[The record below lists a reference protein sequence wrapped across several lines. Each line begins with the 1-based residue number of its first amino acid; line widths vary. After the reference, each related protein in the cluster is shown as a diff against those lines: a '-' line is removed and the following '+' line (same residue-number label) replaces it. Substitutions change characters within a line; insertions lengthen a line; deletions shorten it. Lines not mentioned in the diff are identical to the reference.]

1 MATETQQ
8 RERETRHNGEGHDGA
23 GDDGAKQSNM
33 LDLAQKVEAHYTS
46 PSPQATRHA
55 PNVFPRMLNY
65 GLLLGIILGVGA
77 GLLLALLLQSG
88 RLAPQGW
95 EGLFSLSPFT
105 FYAFWAF
112 VGAALGIV
120 AGGLITLLMAEPPE
134 LPS

>member
-1 MATETQQ
+1 MATETQ
-8 RERETRHNGEGHDGA
+8 EREKRQNGESRA
-23 GDDGAKQSNM
+23 GSHGDGAKKSNM
-33 LDLAQKVEAHYTS
+33 LDLAEKVEAHYTS

-55 PNVFPRMLNY
+55 PNVFPRVLNY

-77 GLLLALLLQSG
+77 GLLFALLLQSG

-112 VGAALGIV
+112 AGAALGIV
-120 AGGLITLLMAEPPE
+120 AGGLVTLLTAEPPQ